1 MESAIGEGSG
11 FEEHLKQVPDT
22 WGRGGYQESVG
33 VTLAVTHS
41 IKNMEPEEA
50 TSYSQAGTPVEQ

>member
-22 WGRGGYQESVG
+22 WSRGGYQESVI
-33 VTLAVTHS
+33 LAETHS
-41 IKNMEPEEA
+41 SGDIELEN
-50 TSYSQAGTPVEQ
+50 TYCSQAETSVEQ